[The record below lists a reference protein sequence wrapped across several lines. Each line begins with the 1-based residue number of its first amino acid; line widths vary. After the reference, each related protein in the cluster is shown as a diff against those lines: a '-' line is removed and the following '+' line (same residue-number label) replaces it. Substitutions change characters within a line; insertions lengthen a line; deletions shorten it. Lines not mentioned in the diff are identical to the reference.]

1 MPTTV
6 ISSKMSSSVVREV
19 ILPERQVTRLEQ
31 LAAMRQ
37 ISESK
42 IIESALNIFFNLTE
56 VLDETVDRSDWQ
68 RLSEASLMRLWDNE
82 QDEVYD
88 DWRELYG
95 VSQG

>member
-1 MPTTV
+1 MPTAAV
-6 ISSKMSSSVVREV
+6 SSKTSTAVTREV
-19 ILPERQVTRLEQ
+19 ILPKGQVTRLEQ

-42 IIESALNIFFNLTE
+42 IIENALNIFFNLAE
-56 VLDETVDRSDWQ
+56 ILDETVDRSDWQ
-68 RLSEASLMRLWDNE
+68 RLSEASLLRLWDSE
-82 QDEVYD
+82 QDAVYD

>member
-1 MPTTV
+1 MPTAAV
-6 ISSKMSSSVVREV
+6 SSKTSTAVTREV
-19 ILPERQVTRLEQ
+19 ILPKGQVTRLEQ

-42 IIESALNIFFNLTE
+42 IIENALNIFFNLAE
-56 VLDETVDRSDWQ
+56 ILDETVDRSDWQ
-68 RLSEASLMRLWDNE
+68 RLSEASLLRLWDNE
-82 QDEVYD
+82 QDAVYD